1 MKQQQGRQVGTGTES
16 RPAEAA
22 QGMKVRLDDSTISRV
37 KDAARRSDV
46 DKKVFLEEAVRDAL
60 NDRGDRNAKVEVEG
74 LEHSD
79 ASGRISMGRP
89 ATRAA
94 ERAAEQNGGTPR
106 AVVVAAVRRAADSV
120 RQADEQKRQ
129 SAGTSPAL
137 PFFDPLGVVEA
148 ATDGLLA
155 DPLGQMLRGPSTTP
169 PGGAGGRR
177 VR

>member
-1 MKQQQGRQVGTGTES
+1 MKQQQSRQVGTNGEP
-16 RPAEAA
+16 RPASPA

-37 KDAARRSDV
+37 KDAARRANV
-46 DKKVFLEEAVRDAL
+46 DAKVFLEEAVRDAL
-60 NDRGDRNAKVEVEG
+60 NDRSDRAAKVDVEG

-94 ERAAEQNGGTPR
+94 EQAASQNGGSPR
-106 AVVVAAVRRAADSV
+106 GVVVAAVRRAADSV
-120 RQADEQKRQ
+120 RRADEQERQ
-129 SAGTSPAL
+129 NAGTSPAL
-137 PFFDPLGVVEA
+137 PFFDPLGFVEA

-155 DPLGQMLRGPSTTP
+155 DPLGQMLRGPATP
-169 PGGAGGRR
+169 GRSRGGGRR